1 MTTKIRQCGVIESL
15 NGTHAR
21 IQIMRSSAC
30 QTCEASNGCKVHSS
44 KTMYVDVGDK
54 RLAKYN
60 KGDRVH
66 VEMTAKSGRNAVII
80 GFGLPL
86 LLFVASL
93 LAIHYAGAKDETAAF
108 CAIGVLVVYY
118 LIRHERAST
127 GTSKYALPIANKE
140 QLAETLT
147 NVNIQLTDKQ
157 EPPTNN
163 F

>member
-44 KTMYVDVGDK
+44 KTMYVDVEDK

-118 LIRHERAST
+118 LIIYMRSSSRQAFRANPLDEPSHT
-127 GTSKYALPIANKE
+127 PCILL
-140 QLAETLT
+140 QETRCH
-147 NVNIQLTDKQ
+147 
-157 EPPTNN
+157 P
-163 F
+163 

>member
-1 MTTKIRQCGVIESL
+1 MTTKIRQCWVIESI

-44 KTMYVDVGDK
+44 KTMYVDVEDK
-54 RLAKYN
+54 RLAKYS

-93 LAIHYAGAKDETAAF
+93 LSIHYAGAKDETAAF

-118 LIRHERAST
+118 LIIYMARKSINRHFEIR
-127 GTSKYALPIANKE
+127 
-140 QLAETLT
+140 LADS
-147 NVNIQLTDKQ
+147 Q
-157 EPPTNN
+157 
-163 F
+163 